1 MMTPFPFCTFYFCPK
16 SLIFIEG
23 SLYTPLELPGSTKY
37 GNNGLYNLDSFA
49 GTDLPDSFKNA
60 LVTMANHSLAKG
72 TWSSYSTAYKHI
84 EKCQADTGKRI
95 NFPMTTNDVLLFT
108 SWLLT
113 TREIKASSA
122 EVYLSALR
130 QIHLIKGMVIPCL
143 RPDIVKTILQGAKHQ
158 DTIRER
164 LNNKPKRLPVTE
176 NMMKMIK
183 LELGSQ
189 GFSYKKMR
197 LIWTVCSISFFGGTR
212 IHEILSRNEGS
223 FDPAFTLLW
232 RDIQIKRVKI
242 GKETEEILQLTLKSP
257 KEDRIGKEVIID
269 IYASHGLLCPV
280 KAFKKWLKT
289 NPPKDSGKPAFR
301 DESGIPLTGRKL
313 NEILKRCLEKHIDY
327 KNGFISSHSFRAG
340 IASLM
345 GTLGYSDSQIKAVG
359 RWSSSAFEN
368 YIKLPRTKRAEMARK
383 IGGWKM

>member
-1 MMTPFPFCTFYFCPK
+1 MY
-16 SLIFIEG
+16 S
-23 SLYTPLELPGSTKY
+23 PLAIPGSTKY
-37 GNNGLYNLDSFA
+37 GQMGLYNLESFA
-49 GTDLPDSFKNA
+49 NTDLPENFKEA

-72 TWSSYSTAYKHI
+72 TWSSYATAYKHI
-84 EKCQADTGKRI
+84 DKCQADTGKII

-113 TREIKASSA
+113 TRKVKASSA

-130 QIHLIKGMVIPCL
+130 QIHLIKGMVVPSL

-158 DTIRER
+158 DTIRDR
-164 LNNKPKRLPVTE
+164 LENKPKRLPVTE

-183 LELGSQ
+183 LELGNQ
-189 GFSYKKMR
+189 GFTYKKMR
-197 LIWTVCSISFFGGTR
+197 LIWAVCSISFFGGTR
-212 IHEILSRNEGS
+212 IHEILSRKERS

-232 RDIQIKRVKI
+232 RDVELKEVKI
-242 GKETEEILQLTLKSP
+242 GTETEKILQLKLKSP

-280 KAFKKWLKT
+280 KAYEKWLRTK
-289 NPPKDSGKPAFR
+289 PPADSESPAFR
-301 DESGIPLTGRKL
+301 DEHGTPLTGRKL
-313 NEILKRCLEKHIDY
+313 NKILKRCLEKHIDY
-327 KNGFISSHSFRAG
+327 KSGFVSSHSFRAG

-368 YIKLPRTKRAEMARK
+368 YLKLPRTKRAEMARR
-383 IGGWKM
+383 IGGWRM